1 MQRLFLCVFLVSCR
15 APVVSAPAP
24 KPVVSEQ
31 DELAALLLSIPAECT
46 AAAPLE
52 AISCPAPE
60 PVPESACVVERFD
73 ARSGRLTDRLVY
85 VGDDLVRQEQVVSAH
100 TKEATTL
107 RYDAAHRV
115 TEKTVCFA
123 AGAGEPAWSPA
134 WRPPM
139 AVYDAPVTEQART
152 VIQYV
157 GDSRSPR
164 FAQTDSSSGVDEGY
178 RLKRCYAYDEAG
190 RRARRFQ
197 TFRTQV
203 PAALQVQSRTYRWT
217 EVGLASIDVKNVS
230 LQGRAV
236 AARSGYRV
244 DFTYDAAGRLKEHQS
259 AGATTRFTYDE
270 RGRFTAYAGITFDWD
285 DAGRLR
291 GFHPGDDALDGTF
304 TWDASGRIASATFK
318 NGEGF
323 RVTYGAQCKSGFS
336 PPPVTPS
343 VEGYLFYEGKDE
355 L

>member
-1 MQRLFLCVFLVSCR
+1 MQRLLLCVLLVSCR
-15 APVVSAPAP
+15 PPPVSAPP
-24 KPVVSEQ
+24 KPAVSEQ

-52 AISCPAPE
+52 AVSCPAADPLTSE
-60 PVPESACVVERFD
+60 ACVVERFD
-73 ARSGRLTDRLVY
+73 TRSGRLTDRLVY
-85 VGDDLVRQEQVVSAH
+85 EGEDLVRQEQVVSAH
-100 TKEATTL
+100 TKAATTL
-107 RYDAAHRV
+107 RYDAAHRL
-115 TEKTVCFA
+115 TEKTACFA
-123 AGAGEPAWSPA
+123 AGAGEPSWSPS

-139 AVYDAPVTEQART
+139 AVYDAPMNEQTRT

-164 FAQTDSSSGVDEGY
+164 FAQTDSSTGADEGY
-178 RLKRCYAYDEAG
+178 RMKLCYAYDEAG

-197 TFRTQV
+197 TFRSQV

-217 EVGLASIDVKNVS
+217 ETKLASIETKNVS

-244 DFTYDAAGRLKEHQS
+244 DFAYDPAGRLSEYQS
-259 AGATTRFTYDE
+259 AGATTRFKYDE
-270 RGRFTAYAGITFDWD
+270 RGRFIAYAGITFDWD

-304 TWDASGRIASATFK
+304 EWDSSGRIASATFK
-318 NGEGF
+318 NGDGF
-323 RVTYGAQCKSGFS
+323 RVTYGERCKAGFS